1 MDIVATTEF
10 RKDLL
15 VYCFSLLGWTT
26 FQIILALTLEPSAER
41 AGMPAPV
48 RIALPIAEAFFI
60 ATVASLAVAK
70 WTTSPVISSIR
81 ARIDNQGALSD
92 NRSSIFSDFGFNI
105 FFGVLIGITIL
116 GQDICKWT
124 DSSTISRSIEKT
136 LECYLFTEI
145 SAAILAGLGVGF
157 VLWIYLQVRQI
168 EATVNS
174 KIMVQRYRTRSWSF
188 WIIAGGAGLTY
199 IIIYAFYKIFTLGH

>member
-10 RKDLL
+10 RRDLL
-15 VYCFSLLGWTT
+15 VYCFSLLGWTI
-26 FQIILALTLEPSAER
+26 FQILLALTLEPSAEG

-48 RIALPIAEAFFI
+48 RIALPIAEGFFI
-60 ATVASLAVAK
+60 ATIASLAVAK
-70 WTTSPVISSIR
+70 WTTSSVISSIR
-81 ARIDNQGALSD
+81 ARIGSQGLLSD
-92 NRSSIFSDFGFNI
+92 NRSSVFSDFGFNI
-105 FFGVLIGITIL
+105 FFGLLIGITIL
-116 GQDICKWT
+116 GQTICNWT
-124 DSSTISRSIEKT
+124 YTSATSHSIEKT
-136 LECYLFTEI
+136 LDCYLFSEI

-168 EATVNS
+168 EVAANTRL
-174 KIMVQRYRTRSWSF
+174 MVQRYRTRSWSF

>member
-26 FQIILALTLEPSAER
+26 LQIILALTLEPSAVR
-41 AGMPAPV
+41 AGLPASV
-48 RIALPIAEAFFI
+48 KLAVPIAAAFF
-60 ATVASLAVAK
+60 VAAVTSLAVGK
-70 WTTSPVISSIR
+70 WTASTVIR
-81 ARIDNQGALSD
+81 VVRERIDSQGLLSD
-92 NRSSIFSDFGFNI
+92 NRSSIFSDFGFNF
-105 FFGVLIGITIL
+105 FFGALLGISFL
-116 GQDICKWT
+116 GQDLCEWT
-124 DSSTISRSIEKT
+124 YTPTTLRSAERT
-136 LECYLFTEI
+136 LYCYLSAEI
-145 SAAILAGLGVGF
+145 IMAILAGLGVGF

-168 EATVNS
+168 EVAANTRL
-174 KIMVQRYRTRSWSF
+174 MVQRYRTRSWSF

>member
-10 RKDLL
+10 RKSLL
-15 VYCFSLLGWTT
+15 AYCFSLLGWTT

-41 AGMPAPV
+41 AGMSAPV

-60 ATVASLAVAK
+60 ATVVSLAVAK

-81 ARIDNQGALSD
+81 ARIDSQGTLID

-168 EATVNS
+168 EVAANTRL
-174 KIMVQRYRTRSWSF
+174 MVQRYRTRSWSF

-199 IIIYAFYKIFTLGH
+199 IIIYAFYKIFTL